1 MRETDLITVP
11 RRTVPRWGGGACT
24 LAIVFALAAPAHA
37 IDPRH
42 PDWPCH
48 RIKVPE
54 LSLAAVWTGPD
65 IGDVGNAWRED
76 RTVSDL
82 VARVVARRTPQ
93 EEAEKAIAEFITG
106 DAATRERKAKL
117 VMAGVFAL
125 LGAERAE
132 VMNGIER
139 FARRQKGFADK
150 IREETRRIRELQDKP
165 NPDPE
170 KIDELVKI
178 ITWDTRIFE
187 DQKRTIT
194 YVCDVPQA
202 IERRVF
208 ILARAIQ
215 QALE

>member
-1 MRETDLITVP
+1 MKAMDLFAGRKCAVP
-11 RRTVPRWGGGACT
+11 WWPGGACA
-24 LAIVFALAAPAHA
+24 LVIALALTSPARA

-65 IGDVGNAWRED
+65 ISDVGNAWRED
-76 RTVSDL
+76 REVNEL
-82 VARVVARRTPQ
+82 VGRIVVRRTPQ
-93 EEAEKAIAEFITG
+93 EEAEKAIADFITG
-106 DAATRERKAKL
+106 DAVTRERKAKL
-117 VMAGVFAL
+117 VMAGVFTL
-125 LGAERAE
+125 LGAERTQ

-150 IREETRRIRELQDKP
+150 IRDETRQIRELQDKP
-165 NPDPE
+165 DHDPK

-208 ILARAIQ
+208 MLARAIQ

>member
-1 MRETDLITVP
+1 MV
-11 RRTVPRWGGGACT
+11 
-24 LAIVFALAAPAHA
+24 LAVASPARA

-65 IGDVGNAWRED
+65 IADVGNGWRED
-76 RTVSDL
+76 REVADL

-93 EEAEKAIAEFITG
+93 EEAEKAITDFITG
-106 DAATRERKAKL
+106 DATAREHKAKL

-125 LGAERAE
+125 LSAERSQ
-132 VMNGIER
+132 VMRGIER
-139 FARRQKGFADK
+139 FARRQQGFADK
-150 IREETRRIRELQDKP
+150 IRDETRRIRELQDA
-165 NPDPE
+165 PDHDQK
-170 KIDELVKI
+170 KINELVEV

-187 DQKRTIT
+187 DQKRTIN
-194 YVCDVPQA
+194 YVCDVPMI

-208 ILARAIQ
+208 GLARAIQ

>member
-1 MRETDLITVP
+1 MADLKAVQTWSAPETRGIAFALVT
-11 RRTVPRWGGGACT
+11 A
-24 LAIVFALAAPAHA
+24 FALASPAHA
-37 IDPRH
+37 IDPRN

-65 IGDVGNAWRED
+65 ISGVGNAWRED
-76 RTVSDL
+76 HEVADL

-93 EEAEKAIAEFITG
+93 EEAEKAISEYVIG

-117 VMAGVFAL
+117 VMAGVFTSL
-125 LGAERAE
+125 VGERTQ

-139 FARRQKGFADK
+139 FARRQKAFADK
-150 IREETRRIRELQDKP
+150 IRDETRQIRELQDKP
-165 NPDPE
+165 DHDP
-170 KIDELVKI
+170 KKVDKLVKV

-187 DQKRTIT
+187 DQKRTIN

-208 ILARAIQ
+208 ALARAIQ